1 MDMKNLNIK
10 RVSVSLAS
18 KAITA
23 LFSIS
28 MLMTSCSEDNVINLK
43 PINQIAEDEA
53 FSTPS
58 LILAAVNGVY
68 NAAQRGDYAGGQRG
82 YPFGA
87 AFVQQGD
94 NRGEDVVNTQTFYQ
108 LTYTATY
115 DPGTAN
121 NVYYWSDTYRMINRA
136 NLVIEG
142 VTRAVDNGI
151 ITQAVGDQY
160 IAQAKFFRAAGHLE
174 LLFHF
179 ARPYNYTVDASH
191 PGVPYRDFGINT
203 KETMAQAMLVGRSSV
218 AECYTKILS
227 DLNDA
232 ENILGSGV
240 ITRVTK
246 EAAIA
251 FKTRVYLHMGRW
263 NDVITEGNKLSGFTL
278 TSDPNEPF
286 ISGYKNTESIFSLEN
301 SATNNPGVNAALAS
315 QYKRRTL
322 VAISPI
328 IWRDPSWLPDD
339 KRRRE
344 LPHSDATDVQD
355 DAMVFTIDGA
365 KYTNKY
371 KDGRDYTDPSP
382 IIRYAEVV
390 LSMAEA
396 HARKA
401 SPDFLRL

>member
-1 MDMKNLNIK
+1 M
-10 RVSVSLAS
+10 
-18 KAITA
+18 
-23 LFSIS
+23 
-28 MLMTSCSEDNVINLK
+28 
-43 PINQIAEDEA
+43 
-53 FSTPS
+53 
-58 LILAAVNGVY
+58 
-68 NAAQRGDYAGGQRG
+68 
-82 YPFGA
+82 
-87 AFVQQGD
+87 
-94 NRGEDVVNTQTFYQ
+94 
-108 LTYTATY
+108 
-115 DPGTAN
+115 
-121 NVYYWSDTYRMINRA
+121 
-136 NLVIEG
+136 
-142 VTRAVDNGI
+142 
-151 ITQAVGDQY
+151 
-160 IAQAKFFRAAGHLE
+160 
-174 LLFHF
+174 
-179 ARPYNYTVDASH
+179 
-191 PGVPYRDFGINT
+191 
-203 KETMAQAMLVGRSSV
+203 
-218 AECYTKILS
+218 
-227 DLNDA
+227 NDA

-401 SPDFLRL
+401 SPDLPQALTLLNSVRNRSLANPATQAYTIVDLPTQSDMIQAIIKERRIEFLMEGRRWRYPRLKE